1 MIEAG
6 AGWGEAGLRGAGKGV
21 RHSTTQPVGPGG
33 HETKC
38 LETGTDSPYPTRKQ
52 SCVERVSSFPASLS
66 PLFWSRFFVPF
77 PSFFLFRWHFSSLD
91 TFVFSEQPGGVLSQR
106 EIFLGPTTPL
116 PTF

>member
-38 LETGTDSPYPTRKQ
+38 LETGTIRLILPESKA
-52 SCVERVSSFPASLS
+52 VERVSSFPASLS

>member
-38 LETGTDSPYPTRKQ
+38 LETGTIRLILPESKA
-52 SCVERVSSFPASLS
+52 VSNAFRRFQPLFPLFFGRAFSSLS
-66 PLFWSRFFVPF
+66 PLFFFFGRTFSHWTF
-77 PSFFLFRWHFSSLD
+77 PGSPL
-91 TFVFSEQPGGVLSQR
+91 GGGCESA
-106 EIFLGPTTPL
+106 
-116 PTF
+116 